1 MAQKIYGTN
10 AVKSTVSL
18 NFVAAYI
25 TKAEKHYYNPSF
37 NNQKDKD
44 VSPENDF
51 VGFIHT
57 VYGEGI
63 LTLRDKTITLN
74 ANELIFIRYR
84 DMLAMSTDNSE
95 WHFYCLWFFIDNL
108 RLDFHR
114 IHPLECTQSEL
125 DQIREII
132 IQLNN
137 NDYYS
142 LCRANGLGLKL
153 LSDLLDGIKAEN
165 SPDRYPEA
173 IRDTLFFINQN
184 ITNELPGVKELAER
198 CNFCEKHFRVLF
210 KNMTGMSPKQYII
223 KAKLEKAAFL
233 LSYTALSVEEIANE
247 LYFPSS
253 AYFIEQFKKHYK
265 ATPTNYRR
273 NN

>member
-1 MAQKIYGTN
+1 MAQNIYGTN
-10 AVKSTVSL
+10 SVKNAVSL

-25 TKAEKHYYNPSF
+25 TVAEKHYYNPF
-37 NNQKDKD
+37 FDNQRGV
-44 VSPENDF
+44 VSHENDF

-57 VYGEGI
+57 VSGEGI
-63 LTLRDKTITLN
+63 VTLRGKTVTVKS
-74 ANELIFIRYR
+74 NELIFIRYR
-84 DMLAMSTDNSE
+84 DLLTMSTDNSE
-95 WHFYCLWFFIDNL
+95 WHFYCLWFFLDNL

-114 IHPLECTQSEL
+114 TYKLEATDSEL
-125 DQIREII
+125 NQIREII
-132 IQLNN
+132 VQLNN

-153 LSDLLDGIKAEN
+153 LSDLLDGINAEN
-165 SPDRYPEA
+165 SSNRYPEA
-173 IRDTLFFINQN
+173 LRDALFFINQN
-184 ITNELPGVKELAER
+184 ITSELPSVKELAER

-210 KNMTGMSPKQYII
+210 KNMTGLSPKQYIV

-253 AYFIEQFKKHYK
+253 AYFIEQFRKHYK
-265 ATPTNYRR
+265 TTPASYRR